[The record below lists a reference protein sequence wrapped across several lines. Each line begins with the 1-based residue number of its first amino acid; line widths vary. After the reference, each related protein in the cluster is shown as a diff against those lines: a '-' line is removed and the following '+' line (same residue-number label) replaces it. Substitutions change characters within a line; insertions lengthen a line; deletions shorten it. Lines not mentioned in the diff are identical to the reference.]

1 MAMYQQKT
9 RDGTIYRLVTG
20 RVSRDAELRTNN
32 KGSLYRFSMNYD
44 KGQFMDVDAWMDNEV
59 GIMAGRLEK
68 GDFVLVSGRYS
79 EREYNGKTYSQI
91 TADFITPM
99 VGSFTAAPA
108 AQPEAANAAAPGITA
123 ADFDEVDDDGTL
135 PF

>member
-1 MAMYQQKT
+1 MYQQKT

-20 RVSRDAELRTNN
+20 RVSRDAELRTVG
-32 KGSLYRFSMNYD
+32 KGSLYRFSVGYD
-44 KGQFMDVDAWMDNEV
+44 KGQYMEISAWTDNEV

-91 TADFITPM
+91 TADFIMPM
-99 VGSFTAAPA
+99 IGGFAAAPA
-108 AQPEAANAAAPGITA
+108 AQPEGANAAAPGITA
-123 ADFDEVDDDGTL
+123 ADFDEVDDDDDL